1 MERKMRREKRWL
13 KQVLKAVAGKHYEMP
28 WEQDTRPVAFAKLHL
43 HADSGKT
50 A

>member
-1 MERKMRREKRWL
+1 MRSEKRWL

-28 WEQDTRPVAFAKLHL
+28 WEQDVRPMAFVKLHMRT
-43 HADSGKT
+43 DSGKT